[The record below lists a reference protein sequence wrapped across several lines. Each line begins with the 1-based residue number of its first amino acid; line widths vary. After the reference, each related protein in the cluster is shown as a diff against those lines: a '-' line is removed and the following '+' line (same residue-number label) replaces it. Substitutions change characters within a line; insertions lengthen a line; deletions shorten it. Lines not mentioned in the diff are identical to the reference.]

1 LKVGVSLLDLLQIGK
16 KLTELRQKKEYT
28 QDDLAELLFVSH
40 QAVSKWERGMT
51 LPSIDNFCFLMELYS
66 ASLEELLCLETKS
79 NESDVNLLFQE
90 HNRQYVI
97 HEVVLNR
104 MQGVSLDKIIHIL
117 SEQERLYALY
127 LLIEHKQPIS
137 KILWPRLSLEE
148 RQMIIH
154 KHIESKIELDLNE
167 LGCMMTSNEIRKIK
181 EIENG
186 IN

>member
-1 LKVGVSLLDLLQIGK
+1 MQIGK

-28 QDDLAELLFVSH
+28 QDDLAELMFVSH
-40 QAVSKWERGMT
+40 QAVSKWERGIT
-51 LPSIDNFCFLMELYS
+51 LPSIDNLCFLMELYS
-66 ASLEELLCLETKS
+66 ATLEELLCLETKS
-79 NESDVNLLFQE
+79 TEIDVKLLFQE

-97 HEVVLNR
+97 HEVALNR

-137 KILWPRLSLEE
+137 NILWPRLSLEE

-167 LGCMMTSNEIRKIK
+167 LSCMMTSNEINKIK
-181 EIENG
+181 ENNNG
-186 IN
+186 IKKNVAIFRQY